1 VPART
6 SFPRVVALVALGGA
20 LVAALSC
27 GRQRGARSA
36 GPDEAADRVTE
47 NVLRRDYA
55 GSQTCKPC
63 HEKIYKQWTDSP
75 MHRMTRLI
83 DKTTIHAPFDG
94 QVFRFMGDT
103 ARMET
108 HHGARYVVLDSKHSG
123 HRIYRVTKVI
133 GGRYREDFVGIEVAG
148 TGKYSG
154 EVQSDERVM
163 PVSWLV
169 FDHAWRYKGYSV
181 MTPERH
187 GLRPGS
193 VWRKTCIFCH
203 NTEPYL
209 DSTLDELYGPHSPGY
224 QGSASIALPRNKRF
238 RFEITDEE
246 GLRDRLSDELHFLG
260 APRYRGSDKPQA
272 WLAATM
278 AQIRRHF
285 GTKQLL
291 EVGIGCE
298 DCHGG
303 SKQHADDP
311 LHVKPSFA
319 VRSDFMRVDTP
330 DGRAP
335 DHAQNINRA
344 CQRCHTVLF
353 SRYPYTWEGGH
364 RYGHPGGSGITSGE
378 ARDFLLGGCSTRM
391 SCASCHDPHTRDPK
405 SKLDA
410 LAGPAGTR
418 LCTSCHDNLR
428 GAAAITAH
436 THHPIESAGS
446 QCINC
451 HMPKK
456 NMALDYELTRYHR
469 IGSPT
474 DRDRVERDRPLECAL
489 CHSDKSVA
497 SLVSTMERWW
507 HKRYSRAALHR
518 LYGPDL
524 GENAILATL
533 QFGKP
538 HEQASALGV
547 AGRDHLRAALPLMV
561 DQLDNRYPLLR
572 YFARASVQR
581 LTGEPLPLDMSA
593 PGRTLLAQGRAWLR
607 AHDRASA
614 QR

>member
-1 VPART
+1 M
-6 SFPRVVALVALGGA
+6 PRALALLGAGFA

-27 GRQRGARSA
+27 GRQRGAMSSA
-36 GPDEAADRVTE
+36 PSAHDGRVSE

-55 GSQTCKPC
+55 GSETCKPC
-63 HEKIYKQWTDSP
+63 HENIYKEWLVSP

-94 QVFRFMGDT
+94 QVFHFMSDT

-108 HHGARYVVLDSKHSG
+108 HHGSRYIVLDSKHSG
-123 HRIYRVTKVI
+123 HRIYRITKVI

-148 TGKYSG
+148 TGPYSG
-154 EVQSDERVM
+154 EVASDERVM

-169 FDHAWRYKGYSV
+169 FDNAWRYKGYSV
-181 MTPERH
+181 MTPERD

-193 VWRKTCIFCH
+193 AWRTTCIFCH

-224 QGSASIALPRNKRF
+224 QGSASIALPADKRF
-238 RFEITDEE
+238 RFEIADEQ
-246 GLRDRLSDELHFLG
+246 GLRDALSDERRFLG
-260 APRYRGSDKPQA
+260 APHYRGSGKPRA
-272 WLAATM
+272 WLAGTM
-278 AQIRRHF
+278 AEIRRRF

-303 SKQHADDP
+303 SKQHADNP
-311 LHVKPSFA
+311 LHVLPTFA
-319 VRSDFMRVDTP
+319 VRSSFMRVVTP
-330 DGRAP
+330 DGRTP
-335 DHAQNINRA
+335 NDAQNINRA
-344 CQRCHTVLF
+344 CERCHTVLF
-353 SRYPYTWEGGH
+353 SRYPYTWEGGR

-378 ARDFLLGGCSTRM
+378 ARDFLLGGCSTQM
-391 SCASCHDPHTRDPK
+391 SCASCHDPHIRDPK
-405 SKLDA
+405 PKLEA
-410 LAGPAGTR
+410 LAGPAGTQ
-418 LCTSCHDNLR
+418 LCTSCHKKLQSP
-428 GAAAITAH
+428 AAIAAH
-436 THHPIESAGS
+436 THHPLGSAGS

-489 CHSDKSVA
+489 CHTDKSVE

-507 HKRYSRAALHR
+507 HKRYDRAALHR

-524 GENAILATL
+524 GENAIVATL
-533 QFGKP
+533 QYGKP
-538 HEQASALGV
+538 HEQAAAMVV
-547 AGRDHLRAALPLMV
+547 AGRDHRQSALPLMV
-561 DQLDNRYPLLR
+561 AQLDDPYPLVR
-572 YFARASVQR
+572 YFARASIQK

-593 PGRTLLAQGRAWLR
+593 PGTTLLAQGRAWL
-607 AHDRASA
+607 HTYQSASA